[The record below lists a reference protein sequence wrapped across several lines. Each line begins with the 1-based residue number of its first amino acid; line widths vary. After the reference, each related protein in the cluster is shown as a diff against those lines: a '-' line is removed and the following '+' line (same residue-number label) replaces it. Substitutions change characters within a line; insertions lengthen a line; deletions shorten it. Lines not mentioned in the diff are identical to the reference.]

1 MTIAVEPHSTR
12 LATKLAHFAGD
23 IKISHTVFAMPW
35 AVLAAVMA
43 WERVRGPIVGKLAI
57 IVVCMIAAR
66 TTAMAANRLLDAE
79 LDKRNPRTAR
89 RAIPSGR
96 LSPRFVGLAMMLS
109 AGLFIAATSL
119 FWISYDNVWP
129 LVLSVPVLVFICAYP
144 LLKRFSRLCHYYLG
158 AALALAPIC
167 AWIAVSG
174 GIDWPPILMA
184 GAVLCWTAGFDII
197 YACQDFQSDRET
209 GVVSVPAKFGIAR
222 ALWISRATHFFALV
236 LLIALGVNAA
246 ELSVL
251 YFVGVALAAV
261 LLIVEHAI
269 VKPDELSKV
278 GLAFFTINGV
288 ISLLIGALGV
298 IDVLT

>member
-12 LATKLAHFAGD
+12 LATKLALFAGD

-35 AVLAAVMA
+35 AILAAVMA

-66 TTAMAANRLLDAE
+66 TAAMAANRLLDAE

-119 FWISYDNVWP
+119 FWISYDNAWP

-158 AALALAPIC
+158 AALALAP
-167 AWIAVSG
+167 
-174 GIDWPPILMA
+174 
-184 GAVLCWTAGFDII
+184 
-197 YACQDFQSDRET
+197 
-209 GVVSVPAKFGIAR
+209 
-222 ALWISRATHFFALV
+222 
-236 LLIALGVNAA
+236 
-246 ELSVL
+246 
-251 YFVGVALAAV
+251 
-261 LLIVEHAI
+261 
-269 VKPDELSKV
+269 
-278 GLAFFTINGV
+278 
-288 ISLLIGALGV
+288 
-298 IDVLT
+298 